1 MHVPSS
7 SFRAGTTLWVACDKV
22 VGIDLGTTNS
32 AVVAYTKSWE
42 RLVVQIAKRQ
52 TLINPESTFFSVKR
66 FIGRNMAE
74 FDNEA
79 KQVSYGVLRDDY
91 GNVKL
96 DCPAIGRQ
104 FAAEEISAQ
113 VELDLSP

>member
-7 SFRAGTTLWVACDKV
+7 FQAGMALWVTCDKV

-52 TLINPESTFFSVKR
+52 ALINPESTFSVKR

-74 FDNEA
+74 FDDEA

-96 DCPAIGRQ
+96 DCPAIGRH

>member
-1 MHVPSS
+1 
-7 SFRAGTTLWVACDKV
+7 
-22 VGIDLGTTNS
+22 VGDGRQGGGDRPWHHQLRRRRLHQVLG
-32 AVVAYTKSWE
+32 AP
-42 RLVVQIAKRQ
+42 RCPDRQ
-52 TLINPESTFFSVKR
+52 ALINPESTFFSVKR

-91 GNVKL
+91 RNVKL